1 MKEIIFFSNNKN
13 KIKEIS
19 NLLQDIS
26 FKVLN
31 LNNFKKVESPNES
44 GTTFKENAKIKSL
57 FGFKKFNKICFA
69 DDSGICIKAMNNKPG
84 INSKK
89 FLNSNKNK
97 NDTLNQIINITK
109 NKNKFSAYF
118 QTTICLSINKN
129 DHFFFT
135 GKILGR
141 ISNKIKGVDGFG
153 YDPIF
158 IPNGYDLTF
167 AEMKMSDKNKIS
179 HRSIAISKFKKYLV
193 SI

>member
-26 FKVLN
+26 YKVLS
-31 LNNFKKVESPNES
+31 LNNFEKVKSPIESA
-44 GTTFKENAKIKSL
+44 TTFKENAKIKSL
-57 FGFKKFNKICFA
+57 FSFKKFNKLSFA
-69 DDSGICIKAMNNKPG
+69 DDSGICIKAMNGKPG
-84 INSKK
+84 INSKE

-97 NDTLNQIINITK
+97 NETLNQIINIAK
-109 NKNKFSAYF
+109 NKNKFPAYF

>member
-1 MKEIIFFSNNKN
+1 MKNIVFFSNNKN

-26 FKVLN
+26 YEVLS
-31 LNNFKKVESPNES
+31 LNSFGKVESPNES
-44 GTTFKENAKIKSL
+44 ARTFEDNAKIKSL

-69 DDSGICIKAMNNKPG
+69 DDSGICIKAMNGKPG
-84 INSKK
+84 INSKE

-97 NDTLNQIINITK
+97 NDILNQIINIAK

-167 AEMKMSDKNKIS
+167 AEMKMRDKNKIS

>member
-1 MKEIIFFSNNKN
+1 MYNNTHIGSNDNR
-13 KIKEIS
+13 
-19 NLLQDIS
+19 
-26 FKVLN
+26 
-31 LNNFKKVESPNES
+31 
-44 GTTFKENAKIKSL
+44 T
-57 FGFKKFNKICFA
+57 
-69 DDSGICIKAMNNKPG
+69 
-84 INSKK
+84 
-89 FLNSNKNK
+89 
-97 NDTLNQIINITK
+97 
-109 NKNKFSAYF
+109 
-118 QTTICLSINKN
+118 INKN

-141 ISNKIKGVDGFG
+141 ISNKIKGVEGFG

>member
-1 MKEIIFFSNNKN
+1 MKDIVFFSNNKN

-26 FKVLN
+26 YEVLS
-31 LNNFKKVESPNES
+31 LNSFGKVESPNES
-44 GTTFKENAKIKSL
+44 GRTFKENAKIKSL

-69 DDSGICIKAMNNKPG
+69 DDSGICIKAMNGKPG
-84 INSKK
+84 INSKE

-97 NDTLNQIINITK
+97 NDTLNQIINIAK

-167 AEMKMSDKNKIS
+167 AEMKMRDKNKIS

>member
-1 MKEIIFFSNNKN
+1 MKDIVFFSNNKN

-26 FKVLN
+26 YKVLS
-31 LNNFKKVESPNES
+31 LNNFEKVKSPIESA
-44 GTTFKENAKIKSL
+44 TTFKENAKIKSL

>member
-1 MKEIIFFSNNKN
+1 MKDIVFFSNNNN

-19 NLLQDIS
+19 NLLKDIPYEL
-26 FKVLN
+26 LN
-31 LNNFKKVESPNES
+31 LNSFEKVESPNES
-44 GTTFKENAKIKSL
+44 ARTFKENAKIKSL

-69 DDSGICIKAMNNKPG
+69 DDSGICIKAMNYKPG
-84 INSKK
+84 ISSKE

-97 NDTLNQIINITK
+97 NDTLNQIINIAK

-158 IPNGYDLTF
+158 IPNT
-167 AEMKMSDKNKIS
+167 NKITFGQMNKKKKILMD
-179 HRSIAISKFKKYLV
+179 HRFLAFKKLKRTNN
-193 SI
+193 IL